1 MYMITKMN
9 SYLGFLHRGF
19 FLGGGGQKHRFGV
32 VSDMLLVLYNYA
44 YMHNKNLI
52 STVSLKKKKSCNV
65 ISF

>member
-9 SYLGFLHRGF
+9 SYLGSLHRGF
-19 FLGGGGQKHRFGV
+19 FFFGGGGQKHRFGV

-52 STVSLKKKKSCNV
+52 STVSLKKK
-65 ISF
+65 IL

>member
-9 SYLGFLHRGF
+9 SYLGFLHS
-19 FLGGGGQKHRFGV
+19 QKHRFGV

-52 STVSLKKKKSCNV
+52 STVSLKKK
-65 ISF
+65 IL